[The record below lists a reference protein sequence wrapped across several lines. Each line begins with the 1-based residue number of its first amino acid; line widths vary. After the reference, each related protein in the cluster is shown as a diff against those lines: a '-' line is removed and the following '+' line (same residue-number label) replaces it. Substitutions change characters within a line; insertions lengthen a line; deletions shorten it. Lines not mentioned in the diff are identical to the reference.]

1 MDFVKRW
8 LTQIQAQL
16 QDLTLSQKMLIATLV
31 IVIPMMLLLIFQWA
45 ATPEMVPVLDQSLD
59 RARQSRIT
67 AILEGQGISYKLVGD
82 RIMVPREK
90 QLMALATAQM
100 QNLLPEDTSTG
111 FDKLVVENQNWW
123 NSNEQNRT
131 LYNIAKQKVLA
142 AVLTAY
148 PWVHDATV
156 IISPPQETGFGA
168 THQRPTASV
177 NIVLDRGKLDQKRVD
192 AIAGLVSGAVAEMRP
207 EDVNIIDAVNGRQWK
222 VRPEG
227 QIFAGDYLEQV
238 QIQEAKYREKIQR
251 ALGYIPNVI
260 VAVNVEVDMTR
271 RQINSRSYDKD
282 ASVSL
287 VTKEHSLTEQTT
299 EGAAGGE
306 PGVRPNTGQANAGA
320 AISAASPRQSSTEES
335 DTEFDAFA
343 GEKTEVSAN
352 PGGMP
357 TQINATVNIPRS
369 YFVTLFQ
376 QGKAPAAAGDGE
388 AAAPPAPTDE
398 ALSPTIE
405 AALPRIKKQI
415 ETLVVTGKN
424 PGQVVVDVY
433 PDAGAPFG
441 APGAAQPAGF
451 AGSLLAGGSMAK
463 TISLGTLVL
472 VALGAMF
479 MLLRSATKKPPRPS
493 VQELAGVPPKVL
505 DADLEF
511 VGQAEEMDPAMTG
524 LELDEAEIRHRK
536 LTEQIGDMVK
546 ANPAEVASLIN
557 RWATKAE

>member
-31 IVIPMMLLLIFQWA
+31 VVIPMMLLLIFQWA
-45 ATPEMVPVLDQSLD
+45 AAPEMVPVLDQSLD
-59 RARQSRIT
+59 PARQTRIT
-67 AILEGQGISYKLVGD
+67 AILEGQGIKYKLVGD

-100 QNLLPEDTSTG
+100 QNLLPEDTSAG
-111 FDKLVVENQNWW
+111 FDKIVVGNQNWW

-177 NIVLDRGKLDQKRVD
+177 NIVLQTGQLDQKRVD
-192 AIAGLVSGAVAEMRP
+192 AVAGLVSGAVAEMRP

-227 QIFAGDYLEQV
+227 ETFAGDYLEQV

-271 RQINSRSYDKD
+271 RQTNSRSYDKD

-287 VTKEHSLTEQTT
+287 VTKEHTHTEQTT
-299 EGAAGGE
+299 EAAPGGE
-306 PGVRPNTGQANAGA
+306 PGVRSNAGQANAGA
-320 AISAASPRQSSTEES
+320 AITAAAPRQSSTEES

-376 QGKAPAAAGDGE
+376 QGKAPAAPAPGE
-388 AAAPPAPTDE
+388 QAPAPTDE
-398 ALSPTIE
+398 ALAPTIE

-415 ETLVVTGKN
+415 EMLVATGKN

-451 AGSLLAGGSMAK
+451 AGSLLASGGTVKM
-463 TISLGTLVL
+463 ISLGSLVL
-472 VALGAMF
+472 VALGAML
-479 MLLRSATKKPPRPS
+479 MLLRSATRKPPRPS

-505 DADLEF
+505 DTDLEF
-511 VGQAEEMDPAMTG
+511 IGQAEEMDPAMTG

-557 RWATKAE
+557 RWATRTE